1 MWHMKGL
8 RVIAGLLV
16 SALFLYLALRG
27 VDFRRVGEALRH
39 ANYWWLLPGVLAI
52 VLSILLRAVRWR
64 LLFHPRT
71 GLRFASVFGSLNVG
85 YLVNDLLPMRLGEVV
100 RAYLISQQEAVS
112 ATHALSTVAVERV
125 LDMVVTVAYL
135 AVLIPFVELPVGAAD
150 KVQAVAAVA
159 VGALLVMLV
168 AGALPARTHQLA
180 RLGTRFL
187 PPGPARRLHG
197 LMDHFL
203 EGFAVLSA
211 PRVALPVVA
220 LSVALWALAA
230 LALYCVLFAFDLRLS
245 PAAPF
250 FVLALVS
257 LSFVVPAAPGH
268 IGVFHWTVITALA
281 TFHVQEDIARSYAF
295 LAHLVAF
302 VPPMLMGAAYLWR
315 AGLSWERVLAFRRAP
330 HRTGAG
336 GEAPEP
342 AGAST
347 ASARP
352 GK

>member
-1 MWHMKGL
+1 MKGL

-71 GLRFASVFGSLNVG
+71 DLRFTSVFGSLNVG

-135 AVLIPFVELPVGAAD
+135 AALIPFVELPAGSAG
-150 KVQAVAAVA
+150 KVQAVAVAAVA
-159 VGALLVMLV
+159 ALLVMLI

-187 PPGPARRLHG
+187 PQGAARRLHG

-230 LALYCVLFAFDLRLS
+230 LALYCVLLAFNLRLS
-245 PAAPF
+245 PAAPL

-257 LSFVVPAAPGH
+257 VSFVVPAAPGH

-281 TFHVQEDIARSYAF
+281 TFHVQEDLARSYAF

-315 AGLSWERVLAFRRAP
+315 SGLSWERVLAVRRAP
-330 HRTGAG
+330 PRMDAG

-347 ASARP
+347 ASARA

>member
-1 MWHMKGL
+1 MKGL

-27 VDFRRVGEALRH
+27 VDFRRVGEALRD
-39 ANYWWLLPGVLAI
+39 ANYWWLVPGVLAI
-52 VLSILLRAVRWR
+52 VLSILLRVVRWR

-71 GLRFASVFGSLNVG
+71 GLRFASVFGALNVG

-112 ATHALSTVAVERV
+112 TTHALSTVAVERV

-135 AVLIPFVELPVGAAD
+135 AVLIPFVELPAGAAG

-187 PPGPARRLHG
+187 PQGMARRLHG

-220 LSVALWALAA
+220 LSVALWA

-281 TFHVQEDIARSYAF
+281 TFHVQEDVARSYAF

-302 VPPMLMGAAYLWR
+302 LPPMLMGAAYLWR

-330 HRTGAG
+330 HRTDAG

-342 AGAST
+342 AGASP
-347 ASARP
+347 ASSRV